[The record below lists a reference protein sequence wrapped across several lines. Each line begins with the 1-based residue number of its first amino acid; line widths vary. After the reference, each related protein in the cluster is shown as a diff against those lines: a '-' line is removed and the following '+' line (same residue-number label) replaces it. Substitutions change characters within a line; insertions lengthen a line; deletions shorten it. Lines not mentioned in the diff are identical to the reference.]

1 MLAGF
6 VGAPLV
12 GALLGQHRIF
22 LYKNE
27 EIQCE
32 HQQVY

>member
-6 VGAPLV
+6 VAPLV
-12 GALLGQHRIF
+12 GALLGQRRIF